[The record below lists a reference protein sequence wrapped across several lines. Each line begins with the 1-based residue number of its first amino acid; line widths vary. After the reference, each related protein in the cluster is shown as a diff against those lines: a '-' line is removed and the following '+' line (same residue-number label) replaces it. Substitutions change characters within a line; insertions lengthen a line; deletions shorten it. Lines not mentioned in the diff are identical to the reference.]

1 MERII
6 TINGRLGRYDIPSFT
21 YADNEPLTLR
31 FKFKDLRVGRYRCAV
46 VCGDEKKVEYLG
58 ENKRIEIPPEFIRN
72 GGYNTVFVL
81 LELRHPQSNAVI
93 IPSKQEEG
101 GFFIEPLVIE
111 QFDTNLIAKGWMSKV
126 EGELEALLRR
136 CVMLEDKV
144 AMFEDEGVP
153 LLPDDNNE
161 E

>member
-6 TINGRLGRYDIPSFT
+6 TINGRLGRYDILSFT

-31 FKFKDLRVGRYRCAV
+31 FAFKDLRVGRYRCAV

-72 GGYNTVFVL
+72 GGYNPVFVH
-81 LELRHPQSNAVI
+81 LELRNPHSNAVI
-93 IPSKQEEG
+93 ISSKQEEG

-111 QFDTNLIAKGWMSKV
+111 QLDTNLTAKGWMSKV

-136 CVMLEDKV
+136 CKMLEDKV

-153 LLPDDNNE
+153 LLPDNENE

>member
-6 TINGRLGRYDIPSFT
+6 TINGRLGRYDVPSFT

-31 FKFKDLRVGRYRCAV
+31 FKFKDLRGGRYRCAV
-46 VCGDEKKVEYLG
+46 VCGGEKKVEYLG
-58 ENKRIEIPPEFIRN
+58 EDNRIEIPPEFIRN
-72 GGYNTVFVL
+72 GGYNPVFVL
-81 LELRHPQSNAVI
+81 LELRHQQSNAVI
-93 IPSKQEEG
+93 IPSKQEDG

-111 QFDTNLIAKGWMSKV
+111 QLDTKLTAKGWMSKI
-126 EGELEALLRR
+126 ESEITALLRR
-136 CVMLEDKV
+136 CVLMEDKL
-144 AMFEDEGVP
+144 ATFDEEGVP

>member
-6 TINGRLGRYDIPSFT
+6 TIDGRLGRYDVPSFT

-31 FKFKDLRVGRYRCAV
+31 FKFKDLRGGRYRCAV
-46 VCGDEKKVEYLG
+46 VCGDEKKVDYLG
-58 ENKRIEIPPEFIRN
+58 EDNRIEIPPEFIRN
-72 GGYNTVFVL
+72 GGYNPVFVY

-93 IPSKQEEG
+93 ISSKQEEG
-101 GFFIEPLVIE
+101 GFFVEPLEIE
-111 QFDTNLIAKGWMSKV
+111 QLDTNLTAKGWMSKV